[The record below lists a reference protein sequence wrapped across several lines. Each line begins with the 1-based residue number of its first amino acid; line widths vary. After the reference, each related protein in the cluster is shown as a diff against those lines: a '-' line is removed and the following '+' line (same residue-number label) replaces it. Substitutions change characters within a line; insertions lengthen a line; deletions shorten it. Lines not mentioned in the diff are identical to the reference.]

1 MHKNG
6 AMDNFFQ
13 YGTYSA
19 TFLYAGFRSRD
30 TYPCGATSSRR
41 AGAPYTLHSRST
53 MRRTLLTLAVALP
66 LLSACASSGG
76 GMRPRYDPAA
86 GQTNL
91 EQLIL
96 QTSGGSSDASPMRM
110 TARYSWRGQGTPAP
124 APHAYLSFD
133 AWPQA
138 DAGWP
143 WRSDNRL
150 QVTVDG
156 QRARYNGRYDSETQE
171 SRRHE
176 NVVYQI
182 PIGDLAVMAEAA
194 RVEGRIGPRSFT
206 LEGAELA
213 RLREFVTYIRGGT
226 QP

>member
-1 MHKNG
+1 
-6 AMDNFFQ
+6 
-13 YGTYSA
+13 
-19 TFLYAGFRSRD
+19 
-30 TYPCGATSSRR
+30 
-41 AGAPYTLHSRST
+41 
-53 MRRTLLTLAVALP
+53 MRRTLLTLALALP
-66 LLSACASSGG
+66 LVTACASGGGG
-76 GMRPRYDPAA
+76 GMRPRYDSAA

-96 QTSGGSSDASPMRM
+96 QTSGGGSDAAPMRV

-133 AWPQA
+133 AWPQGTA
-138 DAGWP
+138 WP
-143 WRSDNRL
+143 WRSDNQL

-171 SRRHE
+171 GRRHE
-176 NVVYQI
+176 NVTYQI
-182 PIGDLAVMAEAA
+182 PIGDLAVIAEAG
-194 RVEGRIGPRSFT
+194 RIEGRIGPRSFT
-206 LEGAELA
+206 LEAADLA